1 MCISKYTILNNKPE
15 NKTFNYSTV
24 LLKSTMGKD
33 TFLKTNITI
42 FLDIQL
48 KLRARNMISSC
59 SFICMNA
66 NKPTFSIFFLV

>member
-42 FLDIQL
+42 FFRYTIET
-48 KLRARNMISSC
+48 KS
-59 SFICMNA
+59 
-66 NKPTFSIFFLV
+66 